1 MSQKEP
7 SPLTHCGEALANSPN
22 VNQKTG
28 TLPHGAPGSA
38 RPTGCMRIRLT
49 ACFGSVLLRGTP
61 GSAFPTGRV
70 RIRRTACFGF
80 VLLRGT
86 PGSAFPTGRVRIRR
100 RWKQAVPVCCGAVG
114 DAGPYT
120 SRYSLFLLSASPSTI
135 PTAVFFFSRLLPRPR
150 HALLSF
156 RPVRLSPSIYEA
168 AIPKHFALVWPLFLP
183 QLRPRLRSEPGLISG
198 SQASLYRR

>member
-7 SPLTHCGEALANSPN
+7 SPLTHS
-22 VNQKTG
+22 G

-38 RPTGCMRIRLT
+38 RPTGCMRICRT
-49 ACFGSVLLRGTP
+49 GCFGS
-61 GSAFPTGRV
+61 
-70 RIRRTACFGF
+70 

-135 PTAVFFFSRLLPRPR
+135 PTAVFFFSRLLPRRR
-150 HALLSF
+150 HQ
-156 RPVRLSPSIYEA
+156 
-168 AIPKHFALVWPLFLP
+168 PLFSFPSVSFPARATRCYRFVPSASPHLYMKRPYRSILLWYGRSICLSSGRVCGLSRGLFQVLRLP
-183 QLRPRLRSEPGLISG
+183 CTDGRGR
-198 SQASLYRR
+198 